1 MTNQTFRVI
10 SSFVND
16 LGEVF
21 ADEVHSLALYE
32 RLLNKTTAAH
42 TEAIEKHINSFK
54 TFLTDNEDNIVNKTT
69 PFTNIISYS
78 PKVFID
84 MNVIMGLKMDDETR
98 DTIWRHLLTLSAIV
112 GNSVKSRDV
121 LKERAKENSAIV
133 PASPPAMKFD
143 GEGEEEDFLNNIIS
157 KVEGQVNPNVSDP
170 QEAIGSLMNSNLIP
184 ELVTSLNSGISS
196 GKLDLTKMLSSVQ
209 KMVGNISGEA
219 DGDPNL
225 ANAMGMLNNMMGMMG
240 TK

>member
-1 MTNQTFRVI
+1 MTMQNFRVI
-10 SSFVND
+10 STFVND

-21 ADEVHSLALYE
+21 SDEVHSLALYE
-32 RLLNKTTAAH
+32 RLLNKTTSGH

-54 TFLTDNEDNIVNKTT
+54 TFLTENEENILNRIT
-69 PFTNIISYS
+69 PFVGIISYS

-84 MNVIMGLKMDDETR
+84 MNEIMKLSKIDDETK

-112 GNSVKSRDV
+112 GNSSKARDV
-121 LKERAKENSAIV
+121 LKERAKDNSALSIQ
-133 PASPPAMKFD
+133 SPKFD
-143 GEGEEEDFLNNIIS
+143 GEGEEDDFLNKIIS
-157 KVEGQVNPNVSDP
+157 KVESQVNPNVSDP

-184 ELVTSLNSGISS
+184 ELVTSLNTGISS
-196 GKLDLTKMLSSVQ
+196 GKLDLTKMISSVQ

-219 DGDPNL
+219 NSDPNL

>member
-1 MTNQTFRVI
+1 MTNQSFRVI
-10 SSFVND
+10 STFVND

-32 RLLNKTTAAH
+32 RLLNKTTPAH
-42 TEAIEKHINSFK
+42 TEAIEKHVNTFK
-54 TFLTDNEDNIVNKTT
+54 TFLTENEESILNKKT
-69 PFTNIISYS
+69 PFTGIISYS

-84 MNVIMGLKMDDETR
+84 MNEIMKLKMDDETR
-98 DTIWRHLLTLSAIV
+98 DTIWSHLLTLSAIV
-112 GNSVKSRDV
+112 ANSTKSRET
-121 LKERAKENSAIV
+121 LKEKAASKAVV
-133 PASPPAMKFD
+133 PAPMKFD
-143 GEGEEEDFLNNIIS
+143 GEGDEEDFLNKIIA
-157 KVEGQVNPNVSDP
+157 KVETQVNPNVSDP

-209 KMVGNISGEA
+209 KMVGNLSGEA
-219 DGDPNL
+219 SADPNL